1 MYEGNTTLY
10 TFGDIER
17 AAYTAPSRM
26 TLFQDTSFKNML
38 FQRLDGLLSSE
49 RSVLSLDIFD
59 TLLLRDNSSELTRF
73 VEIGAAM
80 AATMSNRTS
89 AERKLSRAPRKRFS
103 GNDIDAFLAR
113 QLGTKAT
120 YRARD
125 RHRGYGEGSLTEI
138 HTVSSRLLNGNDDYR
153 EKFIGAEL
161 QYETTRVEPNRLL
174 LEYIDTHISRGG
186 QVILVTDMY
195 MHAKQVEELLALVNI
210 DTKKFHAIF
219 SSADTLIS
227 KACGLLFP
235 EIEKRLGL
243 HGLNFLHVGDS
254 ARGDFRQPINHGWRA
269 LHLPVS
275 EIEIKARKT
284 DHLATATML
293 RKYFDIEVD
302 IAMPK

>member
-1 MYEGNTTLY
+1 MREGNTTIY

-17 AAYTAPSRM
+17 ATYSAPSRM
-26 TLFQDTSFKNML
+26 KLFEDISFKSMF
-38 FQRLDGLLSSE
+38 FQRLDGLLPSE
-49 RSVLSLDIFD
+49 KSVLSLDIFD

-80 AATMSNRTS
+80 AAIMSAGAS
-89 AERKLSRAPRKRFS
+89 EKRKLPPAPKKRVS
-103 GNDIDAFLAR
+103 KKDIDAFLAR

-138 HTVSSRLLNGNDDYR
+138 HTVSSRLLSGNDDYR
-153 EKFIGAEL
+153 EKFISAEL
-161 QYETTRVEPNRLL
+161 QYETTRVEPNGLL
-174 LEYIDTHISRGG
+174 LEYIDKHISRGG

-210 DTKKFHAIF
+210 DPKKFHAIF

-243 HGLNFLHVGDS
+243 HGPNFLHVGDS
-254 ARGDFRQPINHGWRA
+254 AKGDFRQPISHGWRA

-284 DHLATATML
+284 DHLATAMML